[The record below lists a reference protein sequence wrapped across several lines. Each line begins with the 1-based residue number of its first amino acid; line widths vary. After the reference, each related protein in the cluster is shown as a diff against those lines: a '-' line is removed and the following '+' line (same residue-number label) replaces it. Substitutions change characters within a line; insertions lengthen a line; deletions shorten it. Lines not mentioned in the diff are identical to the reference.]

1 MGNEGCSDSG
11 RRGDLAAQA
20 GAEIV
25 ARNTQFAGMR
35 RLPLALVQHM
45 LDRVRRGK
53 CLRAEQQESQ
63 QEMGK
68 VLFHDGAV

>member
-1 MGNEGCSDSG
+1 MGDEGSNNDR

-25 ARNTQFAGMR
+25 TGQAQLTGMCR
-35 RLPLALVQHM
+35 QPLALVQHM
-45 LDRVRRGK
+45 LDRVRGGK
-53 CLRAEQQESQ
+53 SLRAEQQESQ
-63 QEMGK
+63 QEMGE